1 MKKVEKSLSRWAG
14 PFAGPFAGPKRFWKR
29 FAMCEAFASR
39 WCAHGARTAER
50 LRAKRGRAGGVPLA
64 GARGGGE
71 TRDLRQETARHVPPP
86 SLGSRVSCQRAGSRF
101 ASSGPSARRGNGE
114 RLAVAQERDPPGERG
129 AGGLTVAQRWRSPR
143 CGNAQDARCPSDHAQ
158 AGGRWMNHDHA
169 FFRNGK
175 SHSLRKRRSVPK
187 KIISGRAKPAPLESL
202 MPMRSIVHAKSAT

>member
-1 MKKVEKSLSRWAG
+1 MPCPLSPANVRQRPSNTRRTQAIQRLLVQGNPRNYRCLPIVRRPCPLTFAIDKKFL
-14 PFAGPFAGPKRFWKR
+14 P
-29 FAMCEAFASR
+29 
-39 WCAHGARTAER
+39 
-50 LRAKRGRAGGVPLA
+50 
-64 GARGGGE
+64 GE
-71 TRDLRQETARHVPPP
+71 TCPPAK
-86 SLGSRVSCQRAGSRF
+86 SRVSCQRAGSRF

-143 CGNAQDARCPSDHAQ
+143 CGNAQDARCSSDHAQ